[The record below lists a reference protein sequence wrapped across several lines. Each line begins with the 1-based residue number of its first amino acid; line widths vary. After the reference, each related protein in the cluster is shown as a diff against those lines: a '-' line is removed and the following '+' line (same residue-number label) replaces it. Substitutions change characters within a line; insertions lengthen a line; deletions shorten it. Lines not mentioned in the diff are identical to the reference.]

1 MENLIKLRRK
11 ILSDERITEQE
22 ADFLEEVLYD
32 NDGMTRAKADFLF
45 DLKDIVVSKGFWYTK
60 KFKDLFIKSITI
72 YLLED
77 ENSPC
82 EIDESEAR
90 WLYSKIHTRNNSRDI
105 INEELLENLKIKS
118 INFPEMLNKK
128 SKGKR
133 GIEKILIKWRKSAY
147 LAVVGSLIS
156 AAVLFVI
163 GVFIILKS
171 LLSFIKNINFD
182 FSTLTIEADYQK
194 WLIVPF
200 ITSVD
205 IFLFAMVL
213 YVFGIGTYE
222 LFINKLDSVN
232 KYIYAN
238 PKWLSVS
245 SIDDLKHHL
254 GKVILMILF
263 VYFFKFAIQIKY
275 NEPMDLL
282 FLALGILFMSGA
294 LFIANYHHK
303 SK

>member
-1 MENLIKLRRK
+1 MSVYLF
-11 ILSDERITEQE
+11 LSAVTDVVRVGGCKGIVER
-22 ADFLEEVLYD
+22 
-32 NDGMTRAKADFLF
+32 N
-45 DLKDIVVSKGFWYTK
+45 
-60 KFKDLFIKSITI
+60 
-72 YLLED
+72 
-77 ENSPC
+77 C
-82 EIDESEAR
+82 E
-90 WLYSKIHTRNNSRDI
+90 SRDAYCSRCSACRQQPFFLGRLR
-105 INEELLENLKIKS
+105 LL
-118 INFPEMLNKK
+118 F
-128 SKGKR
+128 
-133 GIEKILIKWRKSAY
+133 
-147 LAVVGSLIS
+147 
-156 AAVLFVI
+156 FI
-163 GVFIILKS
+163 GVSIIAGSVVDFILHIR
-171 LLSFIKNINFD
+171 IDYCNR
-182 FSTLTIEADYQK
+182 TIEADYQK
-194 WLIVPF
+194 GLVVPF
-200 ITSVD
+200 ITSID

-254 GKVILMILF
+254 GKVILMILV

>member
-1 MENLIKLRRK
+1 M
-11 ILSDERITEQE
+11 
-22 ADFLEEVLYD
+22 
-32 NDGMTRAKADFLF
+32 
-45 DLKDIVVSKGFWYTK
+45 IVVVYV
-60 KFKDLFIKSITI
+60 
-72 YLLED
+72 
-77 ENSPC
+77 
-82 EIDESEAR
+82 
-90 WLYSKIHTRNNSRDI
+90 I
-105 INEELLENLKIKS
+105 I
-118 INFPEMLNKK
+118 
-128 SKGKR
+128 
-133 GIEKILIKWRKSAY
+133 
-147 LAVVGSLIS
+147 
-156 AAVLFVI
+156 
-163 GVFIILKS
+163 
-171 LLSFIKNINFD
+171 NINFD

-194 WLIVPF
+194 ELVVPF

-254 GKVILMILF
+254 GKVILMILV

-275 NEPMDLL
+275 NEPVDLL
-282 FLALGILFMSGA
+282 FLALGILLMSGA

>member
-1 MENLIKLRRK
+1 MENLIKLKRK
-11 ILSDERITEQE
+11 ILSDERITEK
-22 ADFLEEVLYD
+22 DVDLLEEILFD
-32 NDGMTRAKADFLF
+32 KDGITRVKADFLF
-45 DLKDIVVSKGFWYTK
+45 DLKEIVVNKGFWYTE

-133 GIEKILIKWRKSAY
+133 GTEKWLIKWRKSAY
-147 LAVVGSLIS
+147 LAVIGSLFS
-156 AAVLFVI
+156 SAVLFII
-163 GVFIILKS
+163 GVFIIAGS
-171 LLSFIKNINFD
+171 VVDFILHIRIDYCNR
-182 FSTLTIEADYQK
+182 TIEADYQK
-194 WLIVPF
+194 GLVVPF
-200 ITSVD
+200 ITSID

-254 GKVILMILF
+254 GKVILMILV

-282 FLALGILFMSGA
+282 FLALGILLMSGA

>member
-1 MENLIKLRRK
+1 MENLIKLKRK
-11 ILSDERITEQE
+11 TLSDERITEK
-22 ADFLEEVLYD
+22 DVDLLEEILFD
-32 NDGMTRAKADFLF
+32 HDGITRVKADFLF
-45 DLKDIVVSKGFWYTK
+45 DLKDIVVNKGIWYTE

-133 GIEKILIKWRKSAY
+133 VIEKALIKWRKSAY
-147 LAVVGSLIS
+147 LAVFGSLIS
-156 AAVLFVI
+156 ALLLFII
-163 GVFIILKS
+163 GVFIIAGS
-171 LLSFIKNINFD
+171 LVEFISHIRID
-182 FSTLTIEADYQK
+182 FCNLTIEADYQK

-200 ITSVD
+200 ITSID

-213 YVFGIGTYE
+213 YVFAIGTYE
-222 LFINKLDSVN
+222 LFINKLDPVN

-282 FLALGILFMSGA
+282 FLALGILLMSGA

>member
-1 MENLIKLRRK
+1 M
-11 ILSDERITEQE
+11 
-22 ADFLEEVLYD
+22 DF
-32 NDGMTRAKADFLF
+32 FQH
-45 DLKDIVVSKGFWYTK
+45 IH
-60 KFKDLFIKSITI
+60 
-72 YLLED
+72 
-77 ENSPC
+77 
-82 EIDESEAR
+82 ID
-90 WLYSKIHTRNNSRDI
+90 YC
-105 INEELLENLKIKS
+105 
-118 INFPEMLNKK
+118 NK
-128 SKGKR
+128 
-133 GIEKILIKWRKSAY
+133 
-147 LAVVGSLIS
+147 
-156 AAVLFVI
+156 
-163 GVFIILKS
+163 
-171 LLSFIKNINFD
+171 
-182 FSTLTIEADYQK
+182 TIEADYHK
-194 WLIVPF
+194 GLVVPF
-200 ITSVD
+200 ITSID

-254 GKVILMILF
+254 GKVILMILV